1 MRDIKVSQRV
11 SEGNGGEG
19 MTSDQ
24 LLEVSVSQLEWMNDN
39 ELLAFLGPL
48 LRHTR
53 PTDETRRKS
62 KVTKEIDLESGE
74 VSNKELVEKI
84 PKAAKPKKMSVAD
97 KLQETMIA
105 ALKMIEESKKV

>member
-1 MRDIKVSQRV
+1 
-11 SEGNGGEG
+11 
-19 MTSDQ
+19 MTSEQ
-24 LLEVSVSQLEWMNDN
+24 LLEVSVSQLEGMNDN

-74 VSNKELVEKI
+74 TMSKEILLVEKVV
-84 PKAAKPKKMSVAD
+84 KPKKMSAAD
-97 KLQETMIA
+97 KLQETMMA